1 MWKDFRAFVMRGN
14 VVDLAV
20 GIIIGAA
27 FGTIVTSL
35 VNDIIMPPVGLVL
48 GQVDF
53 SSMFAVLKQGATPGP
68 YFTPAQAKAAGA
80 VTLNYGQFI
89 NTLINF
95 VIIAFAVFLLV
106 RGVNKLYREAKA
118 GAAEKLTRPC
128 PYCLSDIPAKATRC
142 AHCTSE
148 LTVAS

>member
-1 MWKDFRAFVMRGN
+1 MWKDFKAFIMRGN

-27 FGTIVTSL
+27 FGTIVSSL
-35 VNDIIMPPVGLVL
+35 VNDLVMPPIGLVL

-53 SSMFAVLKQGATPGP
+53 SNMFAVIKDGATPGP

-80 VTLNYGQFI
+80 VTVNYGLFV
-89 NTLINF
+89 NTIINF
-95 VIIAFAVFLLV
+95 LIVAFAVFLLV
-106 RGVNKLYREAKA
+106 RVVSKLHRKEAS
-118 GAAEKLTRPC
+118 AAERLTKPC
-128 PYCLSDIPAKATRC
+128 PYCLSDIPARATRC

-148 LTVAS
+148 IPAV